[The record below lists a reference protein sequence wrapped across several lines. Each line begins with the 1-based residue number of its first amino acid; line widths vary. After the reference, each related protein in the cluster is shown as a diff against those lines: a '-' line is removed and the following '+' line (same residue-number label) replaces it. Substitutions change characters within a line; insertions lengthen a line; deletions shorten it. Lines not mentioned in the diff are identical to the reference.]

1 MQRRRTGYNG
11 LVMNGPTVVL
21 NPTRPRQLPPI
32 QCSMEPQIF
41 HRRLAE
47 YETTPLCRLTGIAG
61 RLGVGELLVKDESE
75 RLGLPSFKI
84 LGASWAIY
92 TLLSRKLGLALGS
105 WEGLEE
111 LYALL
116 EPLRPLELVTAS
128 DGNHG
133 RAVAS
138 MAQRLGLW
146 ARVFVP
152 QNTAPARIE
161 AIQSHNAEVVVVDGT
176 YDDAVQEAAAVE
188 RNGDGILVQDTGWDG
203 YMEVPSWIVDGY
215 DTLFQEADE
224 QLMELGIGRPDLVV
238 LQVGVGSLAAAGV
251 RHYASLG
258 ISSMPRLL
266 GVEAAGAATAV
277 LSLQRGEPSLV
288 PGPHSS
294 TMAGLNCG
302 LVSAQAWPWIQGG
315 LDGVVVIDDPRA
327 LQAVSE
333 LRSAGIVSGES
344 GAAGLGALLEICSNP
359 AMPFVRERG
368 RMNTASVVLVINTE
382 GDTGQTGR

>member
-1 MQRRRTGYNG
+1 MD
-11 LVMNGPTVVL
+11 GPTVVL
-21 NPTRPRQLPPI
+21 NPTRPRQFPPI
-32 QCSMEPQIF
+32 QRSMEPQIF
-41 HRRLAE
+41 HRRLPE
-47 YETTPLCRLTGIAG
+47 YETTPLCRLPGIAR
-61 RLGVGELLVKDESE
+61 RLGFSELLVKDESD

-152 QNTAPARIE
+152 QNTAPGRID
-161 AIQSHNAEVVVVDGT
+161 AIRSHGAEVVVVNGT

-188 RNGDGILVQDTGWDG
+188 RNGDGILVQDTGWAG
-203 YMEVPSWIVDGY
+203 YMEVPSWIMDGY

-224 QLMELGIGRPDLVV
+224 QMMELGIGRPDLVV
-238 LQVGVGSLAAAGV
+238 LQIGVGSLAAAGV

-258 ISSMPRLL
+258 ISSMPRML
-266 GVEAAGAATAV
+266 GVEAEGATTAV
-277 LSLQRGEPSLV
+277 ESLLRGEPALV
-288 PGPHSS
+288 PGPHASL
-294 TMAGLNCG
+294 MAGLNCG
-302 LVSAQAWPWIQGG
+302 LISTQAWPWIQGG
-315 LDGVVVIDDPRA
+315 LDGVVVIDDARA
-327 LQAVSE
+327 LQAVGE
-333 LRSAGIVSGES
+333 LRSAGVDSGES

-359 AMPFVRERG
+359 ATPFVRERS
-368 RMNTASVVLVINTE
+368 RLNTASAVLLINTE
-382 GDTGQTGR
+382 GDTGETGS